1 MSNDTEINDRERR
14 VKEIVRQ
21 LENEDLSLAEA
32 TELRD
37 EAHDHLDALRN
48 LVDGGDGVIREI
60 DRDR

>member
-48 LVDGGDGVIREI
+48 LVDGSDGVIHEI
-60 DRDR
+60 DRDQ